1 MSLEEQLRKDAES
14 MREVG
19 WFNRAKMYTA
29 AADEIHR
36 LEDRIKRLEAV
47 TNDPHALWANWL
59 RGTVTLPVGIGDV
72 REYQE
77 RIKRLEEAGD
87 MMVQHFYTDEPRSE
101 MWDKAKEVK
110 P

>member
-1 MSLEEQLRKDAES
+1 MEGGQAVSLEEQLRKDAES

-36 LEDRIKRLEAV
+36 LEDRIKRLEE
-47 TNDPHALWANWL
+47 ALD
-59 RGTVTLPVGIGDV
+59 TLVKMHRSFIGKDDGITHERSYYCFYKGQYDHWKKAIDV
-72 REYQE
+72 
-77 RIKRLEEAGD
+77 LE
-87 MMVQHFYTDEPRSE
+87 
-101 MWDKAKEVK
+101 AKEAK

>member
-1 MSLEEQLRKDAES
+1 MSLEEQLRKDAKS

-36 LEDRIKRLEAV
+36 LEDRIKRLE
-47 TNDPHALWANWL
+47 
-59 RGTVTLPVGIGDV
+59 
-72 REYQE
+72 
-77 RIKRLEEAGD
+77 EAGD
-87 MMVQHFYTDEPRSE
+87 ALAKTQTYDLLETVN
-101 MWDKAKEVK
+101 WLKAKEAK

>member
-36 LEDRIKRLEAV
+36 LEDRIKRLEE
-47 TNDPHALWANWL
+47 ALD
-59 RGTVTLPVGIGDV
+59 TLVKMHRSFIGKDDGITHERSYYCFYKGQYDHWKKAIDV
-72 REYQE
+72 
-77 RIKRLEEAGD
+77 LE
-87 MMVQHFYTDEPRSE
+87 
-101 MWDKAKEVK
+101 AKEAK

>member
-36 LEDRIKRLEAV
+36 LEDRIKR
-47 TNDPHALWANWL
+47 P
-59 RGTVTLPVGIGDV
+59 
-72 REYQE
+72 
-77 RIKRLEEAGD
+77 EEAGD
-87 MMVQHFYTDEPRSE
+87 AMINEEYNKPRHVE
-101 MWDKAKEVK
+101 QWRKVKEAKL
-110 P
+110 